1 MPPLIR
7 RYIKTSFA
15 FLMRGRAAGQL
26 RERLASMV
34 RGNVPLRL
42 D

>member
-15 FLMRGRAAGQL
+15 FLMAGL
-26 RERLASMV
+26 IL
-34 RGNVPLRL
+34 GGYLTIG
-42 D
+42 